1 MKKGFL
7 FLIPLLCLTGCEDSK
22 KTLTCE
28 NITDVG
34 EKEVVRLSYNKD
46 GNKLLN
52 AELAEVY
59 EIEEDYEKELLVP
72 LLKVECEDI
81 EDSKGITCQVKEN
94 KKSVSLNLKMN
105 ISKMTDEELE
115 DMDIEDMMNYEEAKE
130 ELEDDGYVC
139 K

>member
-7 FLIPLLCLTGCEDSK
+7 FLIPLLCLTGCEDGK

-28 NITDVG
+28 SIEDIG
-34 EKEVVRLSYNKD
+34 EKEVVRLSYNKE

-59 EIEEDYEKELLVP
+59 EVLEDYEKELLVP
-72 LLKVECEDI
+72 LLKAECEDI
-81 EDSKGITCQVKEN
+81 KNSKGITCKVQKN
-94 KKSVSLNLKMN
+94 KNSVSLNLKMT
-105 ISKMTDEELE
+105 ISKMTEEELE

-130 ELEDDGYVC
+130 LFEDDGYTC